1 MKKYVLN
8 TSALS
13 LQNLKAKPARSVCLI
28 TIVAI
33 LAFALFG
40 GSILALNLQQGLAAM
55 TKRFGADLMVVPE
68 GAAENAQAVLLRGE
82 PKYFYFDAEIADK
95 VAAAEGIACASPQF
109 FLTSLSESCCD
120 AMLQLIA
127 YDPATDFVVQPWVA
141 EKYSGRIEDGQV
153 VTGSRIALRSDNTI
167 RLLNHNYP
175 VAARLSKSASGLDTS
190 VFMTMNT
197 MRLLIARA
205 NAEGYGFLAVQDKEM
220 RRMKISAVLVKA
232 APGENPRTL
241 AAAIRRAHEG
251 VEVVVS
257 QSVFSS
263 MAGTLSGF
271 MSYVYIFSA
280 VMWVMAVIV
289 LAAVFS
295 GTIHERKKEFAVL
308 RILGATRKRLV
319 GIVLSESS
327 IVGIAGG
334 IVGIALAS
342 LAVFPF
348 SALIS
353 ERLALP
359 WLDASFFNIVS
370 LVLFCLLLSAL
381 TGPLASL
388 YAALKI
394 SGAETYIT
402 MREGE

>member
-8 TSALS
+8 TNTLA
-13 LQNLKAKPARSVCLI
+13 LQNLKAKPARSACLI
-28 TIVAI
+28 TIAAV
-33 LAFALFG
+33 LAFVLFG
-40 GSILALNLQQGLAAM
+40 GSILALNFSRGLETM
-55 TKRFGADLMVVPE
+55 SKRFGADLMIVPE
-68 GAAENAQAVLLRGE
+68 GAGENAQAVLLRGE
-82 PKYFYFDAEIADK
+82 PKYFYFDAGIAGR

-120 AMLQLIA
+120 AMVQLIA

-153 VTGSRIALRSDNTI
+153 VAGSRITLRRDNTI

-205 NAEGYGFLAVQDKEM
+205 KAEGYDFLAVQDNEM
-220 RRMKISAVLVKA
+220 RKRRISAVLAQA
-232 APGENPRTL
+232 APGKNPRNL
-241 AAAIRRAHEG
+241 ASTIKSENEG
-251 VEVVVS
+251 IEVVVS

-263 MAGTLSGF
+263 MGETLSGF
-271 MSYVYIFSA
+271 TSYLHVFFA
-280 VMWVMAVIV
+280 VIWVMALIV
-289 LAAVFS
+289 PGAVFS
-295 GTIHERKKEFAVL
+295 GTIHERKKEFALL
-308 RILGATRKRLV
+308 RILGATRKKLAALV
-319 GIVLSESS
+319 LCESALTG
-327 IVGIAGG
+327 VAGG
-334 IVGIALAS
+334 AAGVILAS
-342 LAVFPF
+342 VIIFPF

-353 ERLALP
+353 ETLALP
-359 WLDASFFNIVS
+359 YIDAPPLDIMRIVFSSLFFA
-370 LVLFCLLLSAL
+370 AL

-388 YAALKI
+388 HTALKI
-394 SGAETYIT
+394 SRAETYFT